1 MNQVLGRGGTS
12 QGKGRSCYLG
22 SQEHRHWKKSFCV
35 ESNLLLSLMEIDLN
49 SLFIEQ
55 SRRIRGKRWVK
66 RNCITAFFHFCL
78 QTCPVK
84 SPFSNL
90 CGRAQS
96 LLGKSR
102 YYGSWASLKL
112 ELQILFFFLVYL
124 LLVSG
129 FGGGKGC
136 SCPSPFLILLF
147 FLASQ
152 G

>member
-112 ELQILFFFLVYL
+112 ELQILFFFWSTSSWSLVL
-124 LLVSG
+124 EVERVVVAHH
-129 FGGGKGC
+129 
-136 SCPSPFLILLF
+136 LF
-147 FLASQ
+147 SFSYFF
-152 G
+152 

>member
-1 MNQVLGRGGTS
+1 M
-12 QGKGRSCYLG
+12 
-22 SQEHRHWKKSFCV
+22 
-35 ESNLLLSLMEIDLN
+35 LLSLMEIDLN

-55 SRRIRGKRWVK
+55 SRRVRGKRWVK

-112 ELQILFFFLVYL
+112 ELQILFFFFLVYL

-147 FLASQ
+147 FFSFSGLGRMVGEIKRTKLFSIEWML
-152 G
+152 